1 MTGRLGAEG
10 STDELDAYLQTMSKS
25 IVLKNEKP
33 GAEAGAEQS
42 SRIGAS
48 GSYSSRRA
56 PDERSGVVV
65 KGDQQQTN
73 TVTTE
78 SDRASQDPTT
88 SDPTSTDASSLEDEV
103 PGVLNSEELNLNEV
117 EDDCYDDDDS
127 LNPFAE
133 SYQPPT
139 AKYSLESSL
148 ASLRSEPDNGVGVQ
162 DVHVHTDE
170 VCDVDEPD
178 SPVSLSGY
186 ECLEMDSIPK
196 YLAFKPS
203 ALAKKQHAKNTAAA
217 MEGRSASEEPSPSK
231 FSSTDVDNWS
241 PTRSHLGDGSVT
253 SSCISLSS
261 EPATADP
268 AEDGRRQ
275 RTKLVMDMN
284 YSYDFQREVAWNPFV
299 SPPAAERQLL
309 PQVVENP
316 HAQFEDDEGDQSVEC
331 SGSQYS
337 LDEDVDD
344 SSASYGDRSDGFEP
358 SVAQAVEPM
367 QSQLDGDHTSCQH
380 SLPDEVT
387 QALERVITEID
398 GASNSPEF
406 FDAEDG
412 GDEDIQ
418 TLMDTLESCEEVAV
432 SPTSISRVPD
442 STTLMMIEPT
452 D

>member
-25 IVLKNEKP
+25 IVLKNEKSEAET
-33 GAEAGAEQS
+33 GAKQN
-42 SRIGAS
+42 SRAGAS
-48 GSYSSRRA
+48 GGYSNRRIT
-56 PDERSGVVV
+56 DECSGAGV
-65 KGDQQQTN
+65 KGDPHQTN
-73 TVTTE
+73 VVATE
-78 SDRASQDPTT
+78 HDNDRASQEPTT
-88 SDPTSTDASSLEDEV
+88 STPVSTHASSQEDEA
-103 PGVLNSEELNLNEV
+103 PGVLNSEELNEV

-133 SYQPPT
+133 SYEPPT
-139 AKYSLESSL
+139 TKYSLESSL
-148 ASLRSEPDNGVGVQ
+148 ASLRSEPDNGFVQ

-170 VCDVDEPD
+170 MCDVDEPD

-203 ALAKKQHAKNTAAA
+203 ALTKKQHAKNTVAAI
-217 MEGRSASEEPSPSK
+217 EGRSASEEPTPPKYST
-231 FSSTDVDNWS
+231 TDVDNWS
-241 PTRSHLGDGSVT
+241 PTRSHRGDGPIS
-253 SSCISLSS
+253 SSCSSLNS
-261 EPATADP
+261 EPAT

-316 HAQFEDDEGDQSVEC
+316 HAQCEEGSDDRSVEY
-331 SGSQYS
+331 SGSQFS
-337 LDEDVDD
+337 LEEDGDVD
-344 SSASYGDRSDGFEP
+344 SQRVVSYGDRPDDFEP
-358 SVAQAVEPM
+358 SEVQTIKPM
-367 QSQLDGDHTSCQH
+367 HSQLDGDRISCQE
-380 SLPDEVT
+380 SLPNEVT

-398 GASNSPEF
+398 GASSSPEF

-418 TLMDTLESCEEVAV
+418 TLMDTLDSCEDIVE
-432 SPTSISRVPD
+432 SPTPVPRAPD